1 MSYSYSKASSHSIKN
16 QESYFLDA
24 NIWLKVLAPK
34 NKLSYKDKGYLTFFE
49 KLVNNTKVRIILPA
63 LVVSEVINRI
73 IREVH
78 YQKHLKAIKKNTP
91 NIDFPSDYYK
101 NVFRNTEDY
110 RIAYNLICD
119 DIKSYNSSIDLVND
133 EFGTTFK
140 FKHVMSNPPT
150 SLDFNDYYYYNLCK
164 KKNYFLVT
172 DDKDFWVKD
181 VKVVTMSDT
190 LLNKHIA
197 TLIPK
202 SIIK

>member
-1 MSYSYSKASSHSIKN
+1 MSYFYSKASNHSIKN
-16 QESYFLDA
+16 QENYFLDA

-34 NKLSYKDKGYLTFFE
+34 NKLSYKDKGYLAFFE

-78 YQKHLKAIKKNTP
+78 YQKHIKAIKKKTP
-91 NIDFPSDYYK
+91 DIVFPSDYYK

-172 DDKDFWVKD
+172 DDKDFWVED

-202 SIIK
+202 VALK